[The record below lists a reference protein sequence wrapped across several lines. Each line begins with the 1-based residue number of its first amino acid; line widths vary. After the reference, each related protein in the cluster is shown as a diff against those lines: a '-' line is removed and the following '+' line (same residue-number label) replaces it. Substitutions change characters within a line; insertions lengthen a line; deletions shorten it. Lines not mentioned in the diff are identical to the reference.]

1 MGMMHYSSESHLQ
14 TLTRWTGLM
23 KFCKI
28 LIRLVRNEDGPTTVE
43 YAVMLALIAGFC
55 IGAVQAL
62 TEATERSFRASANAI
77 DSAVGP

>member
-1 MGMMHYSSESHLQ
+1 
-14 TLTRWTGLM
+14 M
-23 KFCKI
+23 KFYKI
-28 LIRLVRNEDGPTTVE
+28 LIRLACDEDGPTTVE

-62 TEATERSFRASANAI
+62 TEATEQKYRASANAI